1 MIKDGEAIR
10 LLLPTNSLSVID
22 DFVELELK

>member
-1 MIKDGEAIR
+1 MIKDGETIR